1 MRTLLTFLL
10 IPAALL
16 AQDTVAPTTGE
27 KVGPVRGE
35 NTGDYNVVQS
45 WEFGYRFASI
55 GGSQDEYR
63 SDVNY
68 TDGFRLLSSSLAA
81 NSKDG
86 HGRWFD
92 EIVLTTQG
100 LGNDPYESAVL
111 RVQKN
116 RLYRYDM
123 TWRQNA
129 YFNPGLTVASGEHL
143 ENTTYGW
150 QDHELTLFPQDMDG

>member
-1 MRTLLTFLL
+1 MRPSCDENLTH
-10 IPAALL
+10 IPANSGALL

-68 TDGFRLLSSSLAA
+68 TDGFRLLSSSL
-81 NSKDG
+81 DG
-86 HGRWFD
+86 QFEGWSRPVVRRD
-92 EIVLTTQG
+92 RADDAG
-100 LGNDPYESAVL
+100 
-111 RVQKN
+111 
-116 RLYRYDM
+116 
-123 TWRQNA
+123 
-129 YFNPGLTVASGEHL
+129 SGERSV
-143 ENTTYGW
+143 
-150 QDHELTLFPQDMDG
+150 